1 MASLFYY
8 PRNFPDIDFPYTF
21 ANWMIFPSLN
31 KLYHS
36 NVYEMYLCV
45 QSMCCVIS
53 TGVLSVCYIAYA

>member
-8 PRNFPDIDFPYTF
+8 PRNFPDIDSPYTF